1 MKNATEIKMFK
12 QKFKLVSL
20 HLNERTRRIWAA
32 TEAKMFGHGGVT
44 ILSKATGL
52 SRSTIHLGLEDIE
65 SKKTIPVEQIRKDG
79 GGRKKIV
86 DTDKTILKDL
96 EKLLEPSTRGDP
108 ESVLRWTCKSTR
120 NLAAEL
126 NKNGHRISDRKVCDL
141 LSELGYSLQSNRK
154 TKEGNEHPDRDKQ
167 FLYIYKKA
175 KQFQRAAQPI
185 ISVDTKK
192 KEMIGNYANS
202 GVEWKPKGEPEE
214 VNTHDFLAPDVPKA
228 APYGVYDVTKN
239 EGWVSVGISHD
250 TAEFAVA
257 TIKKWWNK
265 MGKKRYPEATKI
277 YINSDCGG
285 SNSKSSRLWKAE
297 LQKLA
302 DTIGLDIHVSHFPPG
317 TSKWNKIEHKMFS
330 YISMNWRGR
339 PLTTYNVVVNLI
351 GNTKNKTGLEIRA
364 ELDENKYEK
373 GIKITDE
380 EFNSISLKRC
390 KFHGEWNY
398 VIKTRKQ

>member
-52 SRSTIHLGLEDIE
+52 SRSTIHLGLEDIQ
-65 SKKTIPVEQIRKDG
+65 SKKTIPVEQIRKNG

-120 NLAAEL
+120 NLASEL
-126 NKNGHRISDRKVCDL
+126 NKNGHRVSDRKVCDL

-154 TKEGNEHPDRDKQ
+154 TQEGNDHPDRDKQ

-175 KQFQRAAQPI
+175 KQFQRADQPI

-202 GVEWKPKGEPEE
+202 GVEWNPKGKPEE
-214 VNTHDFLAPDVPKA
+214 VNTHDFPDPDVPKA
-228 APYGVYDVTKN
+228 APYGVYDITKN

-285 SNSKSSRLWKAE
+285 SNSKRSRLWKAE

-302 DTIGLDIHVSHFPPG
+302 DAIGLDIHVSHFPPG

-398 VIKTRKQ
+398 IIKTRKQ